1 MSKELFQLK
10 LATEKLTE
18 GMYVA
23 ALDRPWTETPFLFQ
37 GFLIK
42 SSEEVNKLREYCEHV
57 FIDVER
63 GNAPSDEDIGMYSPS
78 GARAA
83 TGSSKAPAGGAKH
96 KRSGGGEKAIPPA
109 PIPPPK
115 VHYQVEAD
123 VEEEIGLAK
132 EAHKVVTEQV
142 SSVLD
147 DVRVG
152 NKAQISELKR
162 AVVQMEES
170 ILRNPDAFMWLRR
183 LKSKDSYTYAHCI
196 DASVLAIAFGRQLG
210 MPRGQIQTLAIGA
223 LMFDMGKMKLPEELL
238 SKPEA
243 LTDDEFTLMKKHVEF
258 SVEIMRET
266 KGVSEYAIEMA
277 ATHHERFDG
286 SGYPNGAS
294 GGDIPLLGRVAGI
307 VDFFDAVTSDRPYA
321 TARSPHEAIRD
332 LYALRNTAFQDEL
345 IEQFIQTL
353 GAYPVGTLVELSN
366 GEAGIV
372 IGQNRVRRLRPKVMV
387 VLDSNK
393 KPLQIAPTRD
403 LMVET
408 AADDGS
414 ALDIVKALEPG
425 AYGID
430 PDEFYL

>member
-1 MSKELFQLK
+1 MAKELFQLK

-18 GMYVA
+18 GMYVTE
-23 ALDRPWTETPFLFQ
+23 LDRPWTETPFLFQ

-42 SSEEVNKLREYCEHV
+42 SAEEVTQLQEYCEHV
-57 FIDVER
+57 FIDIER
-63 GNAPSDEDIGMYSPS
+63 GSAPGDQDIGMYSAS
-78 GARAA
+78 GARAVSGGKQSHA
-83 TGSSKAPAGGAKH
+83 QGVEKRPAGDA
-96 KRSGGGEKAIPPA
+96 RELPPA

-115 VHYQVEAD
+115 VHYQVRAD
-123 VEEEIGLAK
+123 VEEEIEVAK
-132 EAHKVVTEQV
+132 EAHKAVSEQV
-142 SSVLD
+142 WSVLD
-147 DVRVG
+147 DVRLG
-152 NKAQISELKR
+152 HKAQISELKR

-210 MPRGQIQTLAIGA
+210 MPRGQIQNLALGA

-238 SKPEA
+238 SKPGR
-243 LTDDEFTLMKKHVEF
+243 LTDEEFALMKKHVEF

-266 KGVSEYAIEMA
+266 KGVSEHAIDMA

-294 GGDIPLLGRVAGI
+294 GGEIPLLGRVAGI
-307 VDFFDAVTSDRPYA
+307 VDFFDAITSDRPYA
-321 TARSPHEAIRD
+321 PARSPHEAIRN
-332 LYALRNTAFQDEL
+332 LYELRNTAFQDEL

-393 KPLQIAPTRD
+393 KPLEIAPTRD
-403 LMVET
+403 LIVET
-408 AADDGS
+408 TADDGRP
-414 ALDIVKALEPG
+414 LDIVKALEPG

>member
-1 MSKELFQLK
+1 MTKELFQQK

-23 ALDRPWTETPFLFQ
+23 ELDRPWTETPFLFQ

-42 SSEEVNKLREYCEHV
+42 SAEEVSTLQEYCEHV

-63 GNAPSDEDIGMYSPS
+63 GDAPSDQDIGAHSPS
-78 GARAA
+78 GSGAVTGARQ
-83 TGSSKAPAGGAKH
+83 AGNGTNKQ
-96 KRSGGGEKAIPPA
+96 SPSGGEKKIPPA

-115 VHYQVEAD
+115 VHYKVEVD
-123 VEEEIGLAK
+123 VEEEIAVAK
-132 EAHKVVTEQV
+132 EAHKIITDQV

-152 NKAQISELKR
+152 KKAQISELKR

-210 MPRGQIQTLAIGA
+210 MPRGQIQTLALGA

-238 SKPEA
+238 SKPAA
-243 LTDDEFTLMKKHVEF
+243 LSEDEFKLIQKHVEF

-266 KGVSEYAIEMA
+266 KGMSEHAIEMA

-286 SGYPNGAS
+286 SGYPNGSS
-294 GGDIPLLGRVAGI
+294 GGEIPLMGRVAGI

-321 TARSPHEAIRD
+321 AAKSPHEAIRD

-372 IGQNRVRRLRPKVMV
+372 IGQNQVRRLRPKVMV

-393 KPLQIAPTRD
+393 TPLQMAPTRD

-408 AADDGS
+408 TADDGS
-414 ALDIVKALEPG
+414 SLDIVRALEPG

>member
-1 MSKELFQLK
+1 MAKELFQLK

-23 ALDRPWTETPFLFQ
+23 ELDRPWTETPFLFQ
-37 GFLIK
+37 GFIIK
-42 SSEEVNKLREYCEHV
+42 SSEEVSKLQEYCEHV

-63 GNAPSDEDIGMYSPS
+63 GSAPSDQDMGMYIPS
-78 GARAA
+78 GARAVPDA
-83 TGSSKAPAGGAKH
+83 KRAPANAKD
-96 KRSGGGEKAIPPA
+96 KRSPGSVKEIPPA

-115 VHYQVEAD
+115 VHYQVQVD
-123 VEEEIGLAK
+123 VEEELEAAK
-132 EAHKVVTEQV
+132 EAHKVVTDQV

-210 MPRGQIQTLAIGA
+210 MPRGQIQTLALGA

-243 LTDDEFTLMKKHVEF
+243 LTDDEFTLMKKHVGF

-266 KGVSEYAIEMA
+266 KGVSEYSIEMA

-286 SGYPNGAS
+286 SGYPNGTS

-307 VDFFDAVTSDRPYA
+307 VDFFDAVTSERPYA
-321 TARSPHEAIRD
+321 QARSPHEAIRD

-387 VLDSNK
+387 VLNSNK

-408 AADDGS
+408 TADDGS